1 MTAVDVAALWFR
13 AVPAGNFHNIEREA
27 WKDKGGGGPTYIEIP
42 ASLVAGTLQ
51 LLGAEPGDIPVTI
64 QAYAV
69 GAPGGGAAPL
79 TFESK
84 TGGRLRIA
92 NQNRRITPDL
102 RHPAWR
108 PELGFPEAPTDVAGA
123 DQARQYL
130 PGERLVVYIVQ
141 DEDGAYHAGFTTGT
155 ELPQGWPDH
164 PWLADLFDPG
174 VDGGYYAGLAV
185 DEPTRQVLGAW
196 RRGKAALLYGPP
208 GTGKTRVMSRLR
220 RWVEGG
226 AATALRLDPAD
237 REAPFSVVLGGETP
251 IPTPAGTDWL
261 TFHQDLSYDDFVIG
275 LRPAALPGGGFE
287 LVPRLGRLLEGLYDL
302 GDPDTDEASL
312 VLCIDEVNRGNA
324 ARIFGEFITFLDAEY
339 RDHSPHRLP
348 IPLPALTAD
357 ESGAAPQVR
366 RRSGTPVQLPDP
378 WYFPQHVY
386 TVATMN
392 SVDRA
397 AIPLDSALA
406 RRFVRIALRPD
417 LELLARQLGL
427 DWEEV
432 SSQARKIRAPDG
444 DAWQEGGPALTA
456 VLLLDR
462 LNLSIAERLG
472 PDFELGH
479 GLLWDVGTAREEHRW
494 DALVAAWDGELLPQL
509 LERFLNR
516 PRDLLELLRVD
527 DPPPAGP
534 YAFRPRRLLGAETAP
549 AGMELV
555 DDATL
560 RGHPPDVQRATLRW
574 LAR

>member
-1 MTAVDVAALWFR
+1 MTAVGIAALWFR
-13 AVPAGNFHNIEREA
+13 AVTPNNFHNIERGP
-27 WKDKGGGGPTYIEIP
+27 WRDKGGGGPTYIEIP
-42 ASLVAGTLQ
+42 ASLVPGTLE
-51 LLGAEPGDIPVTI
+51 LLGVDGDGIPVTI
-64 QAYAV
+64 QARAV
-69 GAPGGGAAPL
+69 GAPDLDPAPI

-108 PELGFPEAPTDVAGA
+108 PGLGFPEAPADVASAGEA
-123 DQARQYL
+123 GQHL
-130 PGERLVVYIVQ
+130 PGGRLVVYVAL
-141 DEDGAYHAGFTTGT
+141 DGAGRYHAGFTTGT
-155 ELPQGWPDH
+155 DLPDAWPNH
-164 PWLADLFDPG
+164 PWLAALFDPS
-174 VDGGYYAGLAV
+174 VDGGYRAGLAV
-185 DEPTRQVLGAW
+185 DEPTRQVLEAW
-196 RRGKAALLYGPP
+196 RRGKGALLYGPP
-208 GTGKTRVMSRLR
+208 GTGKTWVMSRIR
-220 RWVEGG
+220 RWVEDG
-226 AATALRLDPAD
+226 APAALLLDPAD
-237 REAPFSVVLGGETP
+237 RHVPFSLATGGETP
-251 IPTPAGTDWL
+251 IPTPARTDWQ

-275 LRPAALPGGGFE
+275 LRPSALPDGGFE
-287 LVPRLGRLLEGLYDL
+287 LVPRLGRLLEGIYDL
-302 GDPDTDEASL
+302 GDPGTDSASL

-324 ARIFGEFITFLDAEY
+324 ARIFGEFITFLDADY
-339 RDHSPHRLP
+339 RDHSPRRLP

-357 ESGAAPQVR
+357 DAGGAPPVRRQSGA
-366 RRSGTPVQLPDP
+366 PVQLPDP

-417 LELLARQLGL
+417 LELLAAHLGV
-427 DWEEV
+427 DWAEV
-432 SSQARKIRAPDG
+432 AGRARKIRAPDG
-444 DAWQEGGPALTA
+444 DAWQEGGPELTS

-479 GLLWDVGTAREEHRW
+479 GLLWDVGRVDEEHRW

-516 PRDLLELLRVD
+516 PRDLLDLLRVD
-527 DPPPAGP
+527 EPPPGGP
-534 YAFRPRRLLGAETAP
+534 YAFRPRRLLGTDAAP

-560 RGHPPDVQRATLRW
+560 RGHPPDVQRITLRW